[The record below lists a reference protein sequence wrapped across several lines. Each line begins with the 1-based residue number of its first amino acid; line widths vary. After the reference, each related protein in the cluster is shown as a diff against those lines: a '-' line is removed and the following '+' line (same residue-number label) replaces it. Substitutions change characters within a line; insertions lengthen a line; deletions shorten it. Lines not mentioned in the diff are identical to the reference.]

1 MNRSS
6 VESSKTLGGPQ
17 STLEDDTAGGGGGD
31 GGGGGGSSTSP
42 SSGIPATSAA
52 VGTRFSSRQQQ
63 QHHEAQY
70 NLLFWRINCRADH
83 LAIFSAHFSEAAKAS
98 FRRAAARRHP
108 RRCLGPVRVPLQ
120 RLPPHPHRGGAG
132 GAQGGV
138 RERREVHTA
147 AEAAAP
153 PEAATAAAATTTTAA
168 ARQLRRQQLRA
179 VLGGLRTHVGKRL
192 KERKKYHEQF
202 KEQFCNFVFILQR
215 SSATRRVAVLPSSLT
230 ISSISSIREG
240 ATPTL
245 VALPCP

>member
-17 STLEDDTAGGGGGD
+17 STLEDDTAGGGGD

-83 LAIFSAHFSEAAKAS
+83 LVIFFAHFSEAAKAS
-98 FRRAAARRHP
+98 SRRRAAARRHP
-108 RRCLGPVRVPLQ
+108 RRGVGPVRVPLQ

-138 RERREVHTA
+138 RERGEVHTA

-153 PEAATAAAATTTTAA
+153 PEAATAAATTTAAAA

-192 KERKKYHEQF
+192 KEKK
-202 KEQFCNFVFILQR
+202 ISRTIQR
-215 SSATRRVAVLPSSLT
+215 VVL
-230 ISSISSIREG
+230 
-240 ATPTL
+240 
-245 VALPCP
+245 